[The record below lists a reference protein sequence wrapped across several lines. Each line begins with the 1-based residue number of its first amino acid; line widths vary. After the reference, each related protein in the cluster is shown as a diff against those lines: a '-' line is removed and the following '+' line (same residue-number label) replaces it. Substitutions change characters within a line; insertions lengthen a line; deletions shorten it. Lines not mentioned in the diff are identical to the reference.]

1 MIEGWEEKLL
11 SDVAE
16 VQTGPFGS
24 QLKNEQYIT
33 GGTQVVTVEHIE
45 DFRIVDFDF
54 PSVTAED
61 RDRLSR
67 YSLETGDIVFTRVGS
82 VDLSAFVD
90 ENRSGWMFSSRMLRV
105 RPDPSKVHAK
115 FLSYYFRTKNFREH
129 ILSISVGATMPSIN
143 TAILKGLPLSLPAA
157 EQQEAIAEVLSSLDD
172 KIDLL
177 HRQNAT
183 LEALA
188 ETLFRQY
195 FIEEAQDDWEDG
207 ILDDVVT
214 VKGGTTPS
222 TKNSAFWDGDI
233 HWTSPRDLSGNNGLF
248 LLDTA
253 RKITPEGLAQIGSGL
268 LPAGSLLMSS
278 RAPVGYLAFSVNP
291 VAINQG
297 YIGILDDKGFS
308 KEFIF
313 LWLKINMEYVK
324 GHANGS
330 TFQEI
335 SKSTFKRLD
344 ITKPPE
350 QLRQKFQEL
359 AMPMFEKLLT
369 NTLQCQNLQRLH
381 ESLLTRLMSG
391 AVRVHVSV

>member
-1 MIEGWEEKLL
+1 MTTEWNKTALEDAVISPITYGVVKP
-11 SDVAE
+11 
-16 VQTGPFGS
+16 GPFVLDGVLFVRGGDIS
-24 QLKNEQYIT
+24 AGKIAIDCLRTISEEVSEQYRRT
-33 GGTQVVTVEHIE
+33 RLEGGELLVSLVGNPGEVAIAPPELAGANIARQVGLV
-45 DFRIVDFDF
+45 
-54 PSVTAED
+54 
-61 RDRLSR
+61 RLSEQLSAR
-67 YSLETGDIVFTRVGS
+67 YVQYFLMSPQGKEELATFIGGS
-82 VDLSAFVD
+82 VQQVINLKDLKKLVINHPK
-90 ENRSGWMFSSRMLRV
+90 NRSG
-105 RPDPSKVHAK
+105 
-115 FLSYYFRTKNFREH
+115 
-129 ILSISVGATMPSIN
+129 
-143 TAILKGLPLSLPAA
+143 
-157 EQQEAIAEVLSSLDD
+157 QEAIAEVLSSLDD

-177 HRQNAT
+177 HRQNTT

-188 ETLFRQY
+188 ETLFRRY
-195 FIEEAQDDWEDG
+195 FIEGAQDDWEEST
-207 ILDDVVT
+207 LDDVLT

-222 TKNSAFWDGDI
+222 TSNAAFWDGDI
-233 HWTSPRDLSGNNGLF
+233 HWTSPKDLSANDGLF

-335 SKSTFKRLD
+335 SKSTFKRLE

-350 QLRQKFQEL
+350 QLRQEFQGL
-359 AMPMFEKLLT
+359 VLPLFQKLLE
-369 NTLQCQNLQRLH
+369 NTLQCQKLRQLRDT
-381 ESLLTRLMSG
+381 LLPKLMSG
-391 AVRVHVSV
+391 QVRVDVSA

>member
-1 MIEGWEEKLL
+1 MIEGWEEKRLGDTINL
-11 SDVAE
+11 KRGYDLPMKHRVDGEIPIFSSSGVSGLHAE
-16 VQTGPFGS
+16 AKAAGPGVITGRYGTIGSVFYSKGPFWPLNTTLYVQDFKGNNPRFVYYFLQTLNWEKFNDKS
-24 QLKNEQYIT
+24 AVPGVNRNDVHDEPVTFPLPNEQ
-33 GGTQVVTVEHIE
+33 G
-45 DFRIVDFDF
+45 
-54 PSVTAED
+54 
-61 RDRLSR
+61 
-67 YSLETGDIVFTRVGS
+67 
-82 VDLSAFVD
+82 
-90 ENRSGWMFSSRMLRV
+90 
-105 RPDPSKVHAK
+105 
-115 FLSYYFRTKNFREH
+115 
-129 ILSISVGATMPSIN
+129 
-143 TAILKGLPLSLPAA
+143 
-157 EQQEAIAEVLSSLDD
+157 AIAELLSSLDD

-177 HRQNAT
+177 YSQNVT

-188 ETLFRQY
+188 ETLFRQF
-195 FIEEAQDDWEDG
+195 FIEKAQGDWEEG
-207 ILDDVVT
+207 TLDDVLT

-222 TKNSAFWDGDI
+222 TNNTAFWDGDI
-233 HWTSPRDLSGNNGLF
+233 HWTSPKDLSANDGLF

-278 RAPVGYLAFSVNP
+278 RAPVGYLAFSFNP

-335 SKSTFKRLD
+335 SKSTFKRLE

-350 QLRQKFQEL
+350 QLRKEFQGL
-359 AMPMFEKLLT
+359 VLPLFQKLLE
-369 NTLQCQNLQRLH
+369 NTLQCRKLRQLRDT
-381 ESLLTRLMSG
+381 LLPKLMSG
-391 AVRVHVSV
+391 QVRVDVSA

>member
-1 MIEGWEEKLL
+1 M
-11 SDVAE
+11 
-16 VQTGPFGS
+16 GPFGS
-24 QLKNEQYIT
+24 NIKAENFQSSGVPVIRGTNMNFAKFV
-33 GGTQVVTVEHIE
+33 GGEFVYLSDDKADELA
-45 DFRIVDFDF
+45 RSNCF
-54 PSVTAED
+54 P
-61 RDRLSR
+61 
-67 YSLETGDIVFTRVGS
+67 GDLVFTHRGTIGQVALIPKSGHARYVISQSGMRASPDKTMLDSEFLFYFFRSPIGQNQLLQNESQVG
-82 VDLSAFVD
+82 V
-90 ENRSGWMFSSRMLRV
+90 
-105 RPDPSKVHAK
+105 P
-115 FLSYYFRTKNFREH
+115 
-129 ILSISVGATMPSIN
+129 SISS
-143 TAILKGLPLSLPAA
+143 PLSSLKAVRLLMPPLA
-157 EQQEAIAEVLSSLDD
+157 EQKAIAEVLSSLDD

-207 ILDDVVT
+207 ILDDVLT

-335 SKSTFKRLD
+335 SKSTFKRLE

-359 AMPMFEKLLT
+359 ATPIFEKLLT
-369 NTLQCQNLQRLH
+369 NTWQCQNLQRLR
-381 ESLLTRLMSG
+381 ESLLPRLMSG

>member
-1 MIEGWEEKLL
+1 MIEGWREYRIDDLAEIRNQIRVPLSKLERSQRIGPYPYYGASGIIDYVDDFL
-11 SDVAE
+11 FEGTHVLISEDGENLKSRNTPIAFKAE
-16 VQTGPFGS
+16 GQFWVNNHAHIVRGRKAFHNDLICQYFS
-24 QLKNEQYIT
+24 QI
-33 GGTQVVTVEHIE
+33 
-45 DFRIVDFDF
+45 
-54 PSVTAED
+54 
-61 RDRLSR
+61 
-67 YSLETGDIVFTRVGS
+67 
-82 VDLSAFVD
+82 DLSAHITGAVQPKLSKASLLNIPIFLPED
-90 ENRSGWMFSSRMLRV
+90 ES
-105 RPDPSKVHAK
+105 
-115 FLSYYFRTKNFREH
+115 E
-129 ILSISVGATMPSIN
+129 
-143 TAILKGLPLSLPAA
+143 
-157 EQQEAIAEVLSSLDD
+157 QEAIAEVLSSLDD
-172 KIDLL
+172 KINLL

-195 FIEEAQDDWEDG
+195 FIEGAQDDWEEG
-207 ILDDVVT
+207 TLDDVLT

-222 TKNSAFWDGDI
+222 TKNAAFWDGDI
-233 HWTSPRDLSGNNGLF
+233 HWTSPRDLSANNGLF

-253 RKITPEGLAQIGSGL
+253 RKITSEGLAQIGSGL

-335 SKSTFKRLD
+335 SKSTFKKLE

-350 QLRQKFQEL
+350 QLRQEFQGL
-359 AMPMFEKLLT
+359 VMPLFQKLLEC
-369 NTLQCQNLQRLH
+369 TLQCQKLQQLRDT
-381 ESLLTRLMSG
+381 LLPKLMSG
-391 AVRVHVSV
+391 QVRVSVSV